1 MKITIDL
8 TDEQAACTLSCLP
21 AKEGATDEE
30 RLTAY
35 YQGQTSTIASGFV
48 KNCAMRRLMAKG
60 LPARVA
66 DAGLD
71 ADALAALEA
80 HADAKIAARAAGK

>member
-1 MKITIDL
+1 MKITIDI

-21 AKEGATDEE
+21 AGVGTDEE
-30 RLTAY
+30 RVAAY
-35 YQGQTSTIASGFV
+35 YQTQTNTIASGFV

-66 DAGLD
+66 DIGLD
-71 ADALAALEA
+71 AEALAALEA
-80 HADAKIAARAAGK
+80 HADAKIAARAASK